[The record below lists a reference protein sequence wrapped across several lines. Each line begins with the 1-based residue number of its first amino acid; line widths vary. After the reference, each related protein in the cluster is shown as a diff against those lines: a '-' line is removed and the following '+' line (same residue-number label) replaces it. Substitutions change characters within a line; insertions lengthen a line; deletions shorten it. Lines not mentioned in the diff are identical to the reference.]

1 MQSITQAAR
10 AYQAASDRRSQRVQ
24 EADVFRRAIG
34 ALKAARDAGP
44 VQRVRA
50 LADNRRLWMAVTD
63 LMRDPDNSLPITLRA
78 SILSVGLTVQRDMD
92 SEQPDFDFLIDINE
106 NIAAGLSG
114 QPLMTP
120 LIFDS
125 CITMPKQA
133 RLSWTPL
140 FVSGWVT

>member
-10 AYQAASDRRSQRVQ
+10 AYQASSERRSQREQ

-63 LMRDPDNSLPITLRA
+63 LMRDPDNTLPVTLRA
-78 SILSVGLTVQRDMD
+78 SILSVGLSVQRDMD
-92 SEQPDFDFLIDINE
+92 SECPDFDFLIEINE

-114 QPLMTP
+114 QP
-120 LIFDS
+120 
-125 CITMPKQA
+125 
-133 RLSWTPL
+133 
-140 FVSGWVT
+140 